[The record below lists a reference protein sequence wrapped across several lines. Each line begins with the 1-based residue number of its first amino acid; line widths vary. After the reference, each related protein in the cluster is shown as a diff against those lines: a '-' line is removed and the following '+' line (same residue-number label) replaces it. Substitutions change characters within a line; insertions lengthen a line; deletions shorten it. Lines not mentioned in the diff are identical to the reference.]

1 MRLARLVLWM
11 LPAGMVLLGADGA
24 SGQNYPGKPIRMLT
38 AELGGGSDIAA
49 RLIAQW
55 LSGSLGQQVVVD
67 NRVGGIILL
76 DTAAKAPPDGYTL
89 VLYSSVLWLMPFMR
103 DRVPYDPIKDFSPI
117 VLVGS
122 TPMVLVVHPSLPVN
136 SVKDLV
142 ALAKAKPGELNYS
155 TGPAGAT
162 PHLAG
167 ELFKSMAGGDI
178 VHVPYKGVALALND
192 VIGSRVH
199 MMFPNVGAV
208 TQHIRSGRVKALAVT
223 SAGPSALIPGL
234 PTLAASGL
242 PGYEAVGLIAIFAPA
257 GTPAAIV
264 NQLNQ
269 EIMRV
274 LDTADVKGRF
284 FNAGTEVIGG
294 SPQALAATMK
304 SEMARMG
311 KVIRNAG
318 IRIE

>member
-1 MRLARLVLWM
+1 MM
-11 LPAGMVLLGADGA
+11 LLGADGA
-24 SGQNYPGKPIRMLT
+24 SGQSYPGKPVRMLT

-89 VLYSSVLWLMPFMR
+89 VLYSSALWLMPFMR
-103 DRVPYDPIKDFSPI
+103 DRLPYDPIKDFSPI

-142 ALAKAKPGELNYS
+142 VLAKGKPGELNYS

-167 ELFKSMAGGDI
+167 ELFKSMAGVDI

-192 VIGSRVH
+192 VIGGRVQ

-208 TQHIRSGRVKALAVT
+208 TQHIRSGRVKALAIT
-223 SAGPSALIPGL
+223 SAGPSALLPGL
-234 PTLAASGL
+234 PTVAGSGL
-242 PGYEAVGLIAIFAPA
+242 PGYESVGLMAIFAPA
-257 GTPAAIV
+257 GTPAAILRR
-264 NQLNQ
+264 LNH
-269 EIMRV
+269 EMARV
-274 LDTADVKGRF
+274 LETADLKEKF

-294 SPQALAATMK
+294 SPETLAATMK
-304 SEMARMG
+304 SEMARIG